1 MCYFLSAVW
10 IIILTIAGFFIF
22 RWLFYKKDSRGKYD
36 EQFKG
41 TFFWEY
47 GKWYVKAVI
56 AITIGVVVLFA
67 FGGVF
72 QLW

>member
-1 MCYFLSAVW
+1 MWDFLSAVW

-47 GKWYVKAVI
+47 GKWYYYRK
-56 AITIGVVVLFA
+56 
-67 FGGVF
+67 
-72 QLW
+72 

>member
-1 MCYFLSAVW
+1 MSDFIFAV
-10 IIILTIAGFFIF
+10 IGCVAAFFII

-41 TFFWEY
+41 TFLWEY

>member
-1 MCYFLSAVW
+1 MSDFIFTVIGCVA
-10 IIILTIAGFFIF
+10 AFFIF

-36 EQFKG
+36 EQFQG
-41 TFFWEY
+41 TFLWEY
-47 GKWYVKAVI
+47 GKCYVKAVI
-56 AITIGVVVLFA
+56 AIAIGVVALFA

>member
-1 MCYFLSAVW
+1 MSDFIFAV
-10 IIILTIAGFFIF
+10 IGSVAAFFII

-41 TFFWEY
+41 TFLWEY
-47 GKWYVKAVI
+47 GKWYAKAVI
-56 AITIGVVVLFA
+56 AITIGAVVLFA

>member
-1 MCYFLSAVW
+1 MSDFIFSVIGCVA
-10 IIILTIAGFFIF
+10 AFFII